1 MWTKRRNYAELGG
14 SVPKRWC
21 LPSLWWGHF
30 ASTEVVVLLP
40 YWLLI
45 CPLSS
50 QEGGS
55 SSKQAQWCKCGTT
68 PWAIACWVQP
78 RGVPHQEKGK
88 WPAKKHQQLIAR
100 SVCTQVILLDWAGW
114 HLQSVIAVWKR
125 KTKKK
130 RTEKFSC
137 ATFQE
142 SLIKWNYNFST
153 RSILKNKSTTGKIVE
168 LQKEMNF

>member
-30 ASTEVVVLLP
+30 ASTEVVVLLA
-40 YWLLI
+40 YGLLL

-88 WPAKKHQQLIAR
+88 WPAKKKTPAIDSKVSLHPSDFAR
-100 SVCTQVILLDWAGW
+100 LHMMAFTDCDCCMEKNNDN
-114 HLQSVIAVWKR
+114 KR
-125 KTKKK
+125 
-130 RTEKFSC
+130 RTEKFLC
-137 ATFQE
+137 ATLHE
-142 SLIKWNYNFST
+142 PLMKWN
-153 RSILKNKSTTGKIVE
+153 
-168 LQKEMNF
+168 

>member
-40 YWLLI
+40 YWLLL
-45 CPLSS
+45 CSLSS

-55 SSKQAQWCKCGTT
+55 SSKQAQWRKCGTT

-100 SVCTQVILLDWAGW
+100 SVCTQVILLDYTGW
-114 HLQSVIAVWKR
+114 HLQSVIAAWNR
-125 KTKKK
+125 TTK
-130 RTEKFSC
+130 
-137 ATFQE
+137 
-142 SLIKWNYNFST
+142 IKEVFLCYTSWVTNEMVLQFFN
-153 RSILKNKSTTGKIVE
+153 LKHFEEKSTIGKIVE
-168 LQKEMNF
+168 LQKEINF